1 VRGPFVITPNVLTA
15 AAPGDGFEVNV
26 GLANNVEGSGP
37 GAEVVLSVHPSAN
50 LELVGDD
57 TVHVQIDEGS
67 EARATFRVRAKDE
80 PGAGSLRFEA
90 RAGGESSR
98 RTASLSV
105 RPAVAYVSTMTAGAS
120 DNDPIELALPR
131 ELYPHLARQSAA
143 ASESPLVLT
152 DGMLEYLQAFP
163 HACTEQLVSKVFPQ
177 LGFLGQRGAA
187 VDEAE
192 IRRQFL
198 ETLERLRSRQ
208 MADGSFRFWASSS
221 EPHDFASVYITHFM
235 TDAKD
240 LRLAVPED
248 MLSAGLGY
256 LRELAGRQ
264 TGSLNDARLRA
275 YAIYILTQNGIV
287 TTNYLTN
294 LHEWLNARPDKAWE
308 RDITAA
314 YMAASY
320 ALLQQAALGRRLIG
334 AYQMGAGDEMT
345 HDFDTR
351 LGRDAQYVYLLARH
365 FPEQIGSIDTQQI
378 EALVAPVM
386 QNRFNTL
393 SAAYTILALSAWTE
407 AVEAGS
413 PPPSLAISATAVGD
427 DGAGQELARANG
439 AVRASVDA
447 ALQELSIH
455 GAAGDDIY
463 YVVSQTGFDRA
474 VPADA
479 IANGLELHRDYL
491 DDAGKAVTEAQIG
504 DELTVRLR
512 IRSTG
517 AVRSNVAVVD
527 LLPGGF
533 EVLSESVRNQY
544 GGWNLEHRDVREDR
558 VVIYGTFTDR
568 ITEIRYR
575 AKLTSA
581 GDFVAPA
588 AYAGSMYDRSIQSRT
603 TPGRFRVRPLQ

>member
-1 VRGPFVITPNVLTA
+1 
-15 AAPGDGFEVNV
+15 
-26 GLANNVEGSGP
+26 
-37 GAEVVLSVHPSAN
+37 
-50 LELVGDD
+50 
-57 TVHVQIDEGS
+57 
-67 EARATFRVRAKDE
+67 
-80 PGAGSLRFEA
+80 
-90 RAGGESSR
+90 
-98 RTASLSV
+98 
-105 RPAVAYVSTMTAGAS
+105 
-120 DNDPIELALPR
+120 
-131 ELYPHLARQSAA
+131 
-143 ASESPLVLT
+143 
-152 DGMLEYLQAFP
+152 MLEYLQAFP

-187 VDEAE
+187 ADETVV
-192 IRRQFL
+192 RRQFL

-235 TDAKD
+235 TDAKG

-248 MLSAGLGY
+248 MLGAGVGY
-256 LRELAGRQ
+256 LKELAGPQ

-275 YAIYILTQNGIV
+275 YAIYVLTRNGTI

-320 ALLQQAALGRRLIG
+320 ALLQQAALGRQLIG
-334 AYQMGAGDEMT
+334 EYRMGAGDEMT

-351 LGRDAQYVYLLARH
+351 LGRDAQYLYLLARH
-365 FPEQIGSIDTQQI
+365 FPERTGSINAKQI
-378 EALVAPVM
+378 QALVAPVM

-393 SAAYTILALSAWTE
+393 SAAYTILALTAWTDALHAE
-407 AVEAGS
+407 S
-413 PPPSLAISATAVGD
+413 PPPTLAISATAAGD
-427 DGAGQELARANG
+427 GSAGRELARANG

-447 ALQELSIH
+447 ALRQLSIH

-474 VPADA
+474 APADA

-491 DDAGKAVTEAQIG
+491 DNEGKAVTEAEIG
-504 DELTVRLR
+504 EELTVRLR
-512 IRSTG
+512 VRSTG
-517 AVRSNVAVVD
+517 AVRSNVAVID

-533 EVLSESVRNQY
+533 EVLSESIRNQY

-558 VVIYGTFTDR
+558 VVIYGAFTDR
-568 ITEIRYR
+568 VTEIRYR
-575 AKLTSA
+575 VKLTSA
-581 GDFVAPA
+581 GDFVVPA

-603 TPGRFRVRPLQ
+603 APARFTVSPLQ